1 LQHNPHRHGIHNGSV
16 QVCFHL
22 VTMFN
27 KNPHGGLDILN
38 KIGCWHQSL
47 VLKIK
52 FINRLTSQMC
62 WVFNPPTY
70 PLLMFKN
77 TSKNF
82 YRWIIPLSLNLH
94 ISFKILFGLGNAP
107 IAYKDQCG

>member
-1 LQHNPHRHGIHNGSV
+1 MGHVPILLPNKKYDKIVVATQPHRHGIHNGNV

-22 VTMFN
+22 VTIFN
-27 KNPHGGLDILN
+27 KNPHGGMDILN

-62 WVFNPPTY
+62 
-70 PLLMFKN
+70 
-77 TSKNF
+77 
-82 YRWIIPLSLNLH
+82 
-94 ISFKILFGLGNAP
+94 
-107 IAYKDQCG
+107 